1 MRTLLFHLRAFAR
14 GTCAAAALELAI
26 VTPVLLTSVAFPS
39 FAFYK
44 RVEADTVGAQL
55 AATMAD
61 YVSRGPDIGEDT
73 LDGNALKDLGT
84 FLHEHVLGVS
94 ADLVFIVSALRQP
107 AGNPAPDVEVLWSDT
122 TLRFGDGA
130 DDDPAN
136 GLDCASRFVEKD
148 ANDATVNVATLPS
161 GITAAD
167 FTMRAK
173 EVLVVAEVCIRLTGL
188 GALSG
193 VAFGPV
199 YRHHVLPAR
208 APGLFPDKEPVY
220 ALRGAP
226 ALAGLDSADHPAA
239 GA

>member
-1 MRTLLFHLRAFAR
+1 MRTLLFRLRAFAR
-14 GTCAAAALELAI
+14 DTRAAAAIELAI
-26 VTPVLLTSVAFPS
+26 ATPILLLPVASLS
-39 FAFYK
+39 FDFYK

-73 LDGNALKDLGT
+73 LDGDALKDLGT

-107 AGNPAPDVEVLWSDT
+107 AGNPAPDVEVLWSDAT
-122 TLRFGDGA
+122 NLHFGDGA

-148 ANDATVNVATLPS
+148 ANDATLPS

-173 EVLVVAEVCIRLTGL
+173 EVLVVAEVCIRLTGV

-208 APGLFPDKEPVY
+208 APGLFPHKEPVY

-239 GA
+239 RT

>member
-1 MRTLLFHLRAFAR
+1 M
-14 GTCAAAALELAI
+14 
-26 VTPVLLTSVAFPS
+26 TPVLLTSVAVPS

-73 LDGNALKDLGT
+73 LDGDALKDLGT
-84 FLHEHVLGVS
+84 FLHKHVLGVS

-107 AGNPAPDVEVLWSDT
+107 AGNPVPDVEVLWSDA

-130 DDDPAN
+130 ADLADGP
-136 GLDCASRFVEKD
+136 DCTSRFVEKD
-148 ANDATVNVATLPS
+148 ANDASVNVATLPS
-161 GITAAD
+161 GITTAD
-167 FTMRAK
+167 FTMRAN
-173 EVLVVAEVCIRLTGL
+173 EVLVVAEVCIRLTGV

-193 VAFGPV
+193 AAFGPV

-208 APGLFPDKEPVY
+208 APGLFPDDEPVY